1 MLNSK
6 KPKQLEFAPKVRYN
20 GFITNDARRPFAQ
33 NLYHCRKV
41 KCLPEQSAPAIYGGQ
56 AVIEGVMFGGK
67 HVNVTAVRRKTGE
80 ITFFEVPKQD
90 KDWVR
95 MLRKIPLI
103 RGIVSIV
110 DSSAKGSKHLNYSA
124 EAMADDEVEP
134 EERAKQKEKEESGFS
149 LTMLVGVAVAGVLSF
164 IVGKLIFTLVPALL
178 EQYLF
183 QHAFAGQTLHT
194 LVEGVIKIALLLT
207 YLWLISQTPVVKR
220 LFQYHGAE
228 HKVISAYEAGE
239 ELTPK
244 NVQKY
249 SRLHYRCGS
258 SFIILTVIVGV
269 IIYSLPIFSW
279 DTVWE
284 RMYIRI
290 LLLPLVIGISF
301 ELLRFTN
308 AVRDI
313 PVLRFLGY
321 PGLWLQLLTTKEPT
335 DDQVEVS
342 IASFN
347 RMRELDA
354 ELEKVH
360 VVESPVSS
368 ALDPLKG

>member
-1 MLNSK
+1 M
-6 KPKQLEFAPKVRYN
+6 
-20 GFITNDARRPFAQ
+20 
-33 NLYHCRKV
+33 
-41 KCLPEQSAPAIYGGQ
+41 
-56 AVIEGVMFGGK
+56 EGVMFGGK
-67 HVNVTAVRRKTGE
+67 HVNVTAVRRKNGE
-80 ITFFEVPKQD
+80 ITFLEVPKQD
-90 KDWVR
+90 KAWVKK
-95 MLRKIPLI
+95 LRKIPLV
-103 RGIVSIV
+103 RGLVSII

-124 EAMADDEVEP
+124 EAMADDELSQ
-134 EERAKQKEKEESGFS
+134 EERAAQKEKEESSFS
-149 LTMLVGVAVAGVLSF
+149 LSMILGVAVVGVLSF
-164 IVGKLIFTLVPALL
+164 IVGKLIFTAVPAVV
-178 EQYLF
+178 EQFIF
-183 QHAFAGQTLHT
+183 QHAFENQTLHT
-194 LVEGVIKIALLLT
+194 LIEGVIKIVFLLA
-207 YLWLISQTPVVKR
+207 YLWIISQTPVIKR

-239 ELTPK
+239 ELTPQ

-279 DTVWE
+279 DSVWE
-284 RMYIRI
+284 RVYIRI

-301 ELLRFTN
+301 EMLRFTN

-354 ELEKVH
+354 RLEQ
-360 VVESPVSS
+360 SS
-368 ALDPLKG
+368 AIEPDIGRSSLDPVKG

>member
-1 MLNSK
+1 M
-6 KPKQLEFAPKVRYN
+6 
-20 GFITNDARRPFAQ
+20 
-33 NLYHCRKV
+33 
-41 KCLPEQSAPAIYGGQ
+41 PEQSAPVIYGGQ

-67 HVNVTAVRRKTGE
+67 HVNVTAVRRKSGE
-80 ITFFEVPKQD
+80 ITFLEVPKQD
-90 KDWVR
+90 KQWVR
-95 MLRKIPLI
+95 KLRKIPLL
-103 RGIVSIV
+103 RGLVSII

-124 EAMADDEVEP
+124 EAMADDEMEP
-134 EERAKQKEKEESGFS
+134 EERAKQKEKDESGFS
-149 LTMLVGVAVAGVLSF
+149 LTMLVGVAIAGVISF
-164 IVGKLIFTLVPALL
+164 IVGKLIFTLVPALV

-183 QHAFAGQTLHT
+183 QHAFSSQTMHT
-194 LVEGVIKIALLLT
+194 LIEGVIKIVLLLI
-207 YLWLISQTPVVKR
+207 YLWLMSQTPVIKR

-239 ELTPK
+239 ELTPA

-279 DTVWE
+279 DNVWE
-284 RMYIRI
+284 RMYIRV
-290 LLLPLVIGISF
+290 LLLPLVIGLSY
-301 ELLRFTN
+301 ELLRLTN
-308 AVRDI
+308 AVREI

-321 PGLWLQLLTTKEPT
+321 PGLWLQLLTTKEPS
-335 DDQVEVS
+335 DEQVEVS

-347 RMRELDA
+347 RMQEMDA
-354 ELEKVH
+354 RMEQVGVTETTVNA
-360 VVESPVSS
+360 